1 MALEVS
7 NYEKALL
14 ANSVFG
20 GATYTPATTFTLK
33 LYYDTVDL
41 DGVGDECDAAGY
53 AAKNITNNLTNFPS
67 TTTGIK
73 SLAVAHAFA
82 TLTADSDPIVS
93 CGIFDQS
100 GNLRYRE
107 VFDTPF
113 TILNTQF
120 YNLAVGDLTYTVS

>member
-7 NYEKALL
+7 NFEKALL

-20 GATYTPATTFTLK
+20 GAAYAPAGTFTLK
-33 LYYDTVDL
+33 LFVDTVDL

-53 AAKNITNNLTNFPS
+53 APKDITNNLTNFPS

-73 SLAVAHAFA
+73 ALAVAHAFDPV
-82 TLTADSDPIVS
+82 TADTDPIVS
-93 CGIFDQS
+93 CGLFDED
-100 GNLRYRE
+100 GELRYRE

-113 TILNTQF
+113 VIENGQF
-120 YNLAVGDLTYTVS
+120 YNLAIGDLTFQIS